1 MNTNNH
7 RNNNFDT
14 NNYLFNPNSKHG
26 IYLIHG
32 FSSTTYEVKKL
43 AEHLAQ
49 NGYYV
54 QADNLPGH
62 ATSIEDCNLITHN
75 EWLTFVEQKIATM
88 YTKCDKVIVMGI
100 SMGAVLA
107 LHLGSIFPLDGVVA
121 AGALFKFKNE
131 FDVRVLVRL
140 FHRFKT
146 KVPKFKN
153 FNSKE
158 LKLINHQFYG
168 YNHYPLVALNEMRKM
183 VDKVKDKLYQIS
195 SPVLLIHSKIDQTA
209 VFENYNIIK
218 SLLKTSDLSSLV
230 LEKTGHHIFDTEES
244 DKQEIF
250 SKISTF
256 TQNILN
262 E

>member
-1 MNTNNH
+1 MKTNNH
-7 RNNNFDT
+7 KTSNFDV
-14 NNYLFNPNSKHG
+14 NNYLFNSTSKHG

-32 FSSTTYEVKKL
+32 FSSTTYEVKRL
-43 AEHLAQ
+43 AEYLAQ
-49 NGYYV
+49 KGYYV

-75 EWLTFVEQKIATM
+75 EWLNFVEQKIATM
-88 YTKCDKVIVMGI
+88 YTKCDKVIVMGV
-100 SMGAVLA
+100 SMGGVLA

-121 AGALFKFKNE
+121 AGAIFKFKNE
-131 FDVRVLVRL
+131 FEVRVLVRL
-140 FHRFKT
+140 FHRLKT
-146 KVPKFKN
+146 KSPKRKN
-153 FNSKE
+153 FNSEE

-168 YNHYPLVALNEMRKM
+168 YDYYPLVALNEMRKM
-183 VDKVKDKLYQIS
+183 IDKVKEQLYKIS
-195 SPVLLIHSKIDQTA
+195 SPVLLIHSKIDKTA

-230 LEKTGHHIFDTEES
+230 LEKTGHHVFDTDES

-256 TQNILN
+256 TQNIF